1 MMKALKHIQEY
12 VVMMKAI
19 KKLKNRGGFSQLLKK
34 EVKEMKSSDRI
45 RNN

>member
-1 MMKALKHIQEY
+1 MSDVRFAGGI
-12 VVMMKAI
+12 VKAI
-19 KKLKNRGGFSQLLKK
+19 KKLKTRGGFSQLLKK